1 VFETRREGA
10 LLDEMTRN
18 LVPPRNMISTL
29 KDRDA
34 ENVTEIKK
42 IYNVRHR
49 LKLASRASRMKMQY
63 MWKCLDDNNYFFKH
77 RAIGESGI
85 IQDIFFAHSKSVC
98 LSNTSPI
105 FQT

>member
-1 VFETRREGA
+1 
-10 LLDEMTRN
+10 
-18 LVPPRNMISTL
+18 MISTL

-105 FQT
+105 FSNLEPLVSLTYKTNKYGMLLF